1 MTMAVAA
8 IATIST
14 FLLLIY
20 TSTAYAQILVAEH
33 QIAKTTVKPQSSYG
47 NLTTNPQAKSMTLLN
62 SNNSKIP
69 VISKISD
76 KGNYRVLLMWG
87 LPPNEFSKKSFDME
101 LLFLNASAPLPT
113 KQTVPQ
119 RESSTK
125 GDSNLGADAFLIQPG
140 IIKSTVPIDS
150 YNITIYS
157 TNGKV
162 LWKKVNQP
170 VTAGRGFERVTFAN
184 GYSGGITIQLTNI
197 KSGNIPINSV
207 TFTSKVAVKKS
218 I

>member
-1 MTMAVAA
+1 MAVAA
-8 IATIST
+8 VATIST
-14 FLLLIY
+14 FLLLICP
-20 TSTAYAQILVAEH
+20 SAAYAQIQGAEP
-33 QIAKTTVKPQSSYG
+33 QIAKTTVNRQSSYG
-47 NLTTNPQAKSMTLLN
+47 NLTANPQAKSMTLLN

-76 KGNYRVLLMWG
+76 KGKYRVLLMWG

-119 RESSTK
+119 KESSTK

-140 IIKSTVPIDS
+140 IIKSTVPIDI
-150 YNITIYS
+150 YDITIYY

-170 VTAGRGFERVTFAN
+170 VTAGRAFERVAFAN
-184 GYSGGITIQLTNI
+184 GYTGGITIQLTNI
-197 KSGNIPINSV
+197 KSGNMPLNSV
-207 TFTSKVAVKKS
+207 TFSSKVTVKKS
-218 I
+218 V